1 MPDRDGLAH
10 VEGLAKVTLRAALV
24 VSPVAVAAAFASGL
38 RVHLVLPAQWT
49 PLRRLERE
57 LSIC

>member
-24 VSPVAVAAAFASGL
+24 VSPVAVAAAFASGF
-38 RVHLVLPAQWT
+38 
-49 PLRRLERE
+49 EFI
-57 LSIC
+57 LSCQLNGRHSDVWNVS